1 MPTDT
6 EITLAQDRKEIHTT
20 VQVVTIILIY
30 ALFIQKKKLHT
41 WISILIEQLKE
52 RNSFCANEIPLNT

>member
-20 VQVVTIILIY
+20 AQVATIILIY

-52 RNSFCANEIPLNT
+52 RNSFCANEITLNT